1 MVKELQE
8 KTFPNVLGCF
18 EKQAS
23 TNGAPEGWMF
33 GKPTYADFY
42 LYTALENILK
52 QMPTLLDK
60 FPTLKKQH
68 ASVEAL
74 PNIAK
79 WLKERPETPF

>member
-1 MVKELQE
+1 MLVM
-8 KTFPNVLGCF
+8 FSGPHNVEAVFTYFYIFFLCPTSYM
-18 EKQAS
+18 QL
-23 TNGAPEGWMF
+23 
-33 GKPTYADFY
+33 TYADFY
-42 LYTALENILK
+42 LYTAMEVILK
-52 QMPTLLDK
+52 QTPTLLDK